1 VKLYLPRLL
10 SDDATAGVTEAAT
23 PAPLSS
29 DGQAILVVEDDDD
42 VRANTTGILRE
53 LGYAVLEAPSG
64 AAALHL
70 LEAHP
75 EIKLLFTDV
84 GLPGGMN
91 GRQLAE
97 AARRARP
104 GLKVLFTTG
113 YARNAIVHDGR
124 LDPGVV
130 LIPKPFTYSA
140 IAAKLSDILEERT
153 DPPRVLLV
161 EDEIL
166 VAMVATEHL
175 QDLGYRVEIA
185 GSANEAMNKVTLMG
199 DKLALA
205 IIDIGLPDIKGDL
218 LVAELRARHPHLP
231 IVVAS
236 GYDDPDLRQRFAHDG
251 HIAFMRKP
259 YTQAD
264 LERALAAL
272 QNG

>member
-1 VKLYLPRLL
+1 
-10 SDDATAGVTEAAT
+10 
-23 PAPLSS
+23 
-29 DGQAILVVEDDDD
+29 
-42 VRANTTGILRE
+42 
-53 LGYAVLEAPSG
+53 
-64 AAALHL
+64 
-70 LEAHP
+70 
-75 EIKLLFTDV
+75 
-84 GLPGGMN
+84 
-91 GRQLAE
+91 
-97 AARRARP
+97 
-104 GLKVLFTTG
+104 
-113 YARNAIVHDGR
+113 
-124 LDPGVV
+124 
-130 LIPKPFTYSA
+130 
-140 IAAKLSDILEERT
+140 
-153 DPPRVLLV
+153 VLLV
-161 EDEIL
+161 EDEVL